1 MKNDMIFLIDVDFIL
16 KGSRDVFLLANKSD
30 FFSLQIKVTLC

>member
-30 FFSLQIKVTLC
+30 FFLYKSK